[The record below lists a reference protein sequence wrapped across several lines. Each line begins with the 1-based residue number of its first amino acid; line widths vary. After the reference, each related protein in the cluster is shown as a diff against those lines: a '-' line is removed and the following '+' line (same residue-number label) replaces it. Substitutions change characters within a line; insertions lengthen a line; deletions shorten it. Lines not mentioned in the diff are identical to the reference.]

1 MFENRTWSVRMDAT
15 KAELEKAFD
24 EKVPELVSAL
34 EAWFE
39 EETAPIDG
47 VDDAPSGDGGSIVA
61 MRPAIDSKRVV
72 DARAVTK
79 KVLGIL
85 LPPAII
91 KPGGYTSCEE
101 MISDIVPKLK
111 KVFTGEIKV
120 KTPKPAKQPEPV

>member
-1 MFENRTWSVRMDAT
+1 MDAT
-15 KAELEKAFD
+15 KIELEKAFD

-34 EAWFE
+34 DAWFE

-47 VDDAPSGDGGSIVA
+47 VDEADVPSGDGGSIVA

-72 DARAVTK
+72 DATAITK
-79 KVLGIL
+79 KVLGIP

-91 KPGGYTSCEE
+91 KPGGYTSCKE
-101 MISDIVPKLK
+101 MIDDIVPKLK

-120 KTPKPAKQPEPV
+120 KTPKPVKQTEPA

>member
-1 MFENRTWSVRMDAT
+1 MAAT
-15 KAELEKAFD
+15 KIELDKAFED
-24 EKVPELVSAL
+24 KVPELISAL

-47 VDDAPSGDGGSIVA
+47 VDEADVPSGDGGSIVA

-72 DARAVTK
+72 DAKVVTK
-79 KVLGIL
+79 KVLGIP

-91 KPGGYTSCEE
+91 KPGGYTSCKE
-101 MISDIVPKLK
+101 MIDDIVPKLK

-120 KTPKPAKQPEPV
+120 KTPKPVKQSEPA